1 MITVFCSSWLKQQ
14 QQSDPEH
21 SLYGCLCWNWD
32 LETTLLPIIDLLN
45 SGVFLV
51 YESGHLT
58 LILSLK
64 VKIILELNPPEKVT
78 DFRDCLDC
86 VKWSGVG
93 ENRKDKAAKISAFLS
108 FKWSFSHVIISFL
121 RMYVT
126 FITI

>member
-1 MITVFCSSWLKQQ
+1 M
-14 QQSDPEH
+14 
-21 SLYGCLCWNWD
+21 
-32 LETTLLPIIDLLN
+32 
-45 SGVFLV
+45 

-64 VKIILELNPPEKVT
+64 VEIILELNPPEKVT
-78 DFRDCLDC
+78 DFRDCLDD

-108 FKWSFSHVIISFL
+108 FKWSFSYVIISFL